1 MKDCARK
8 KKAKIPESR
17 RFFWRYKR
25 TYDLDKY
32 NLHVNCLNNMFTNTN
47 YTITLFVNVNKPTV
61 CVPNLGRQ
69 YTKKNRMHRDT
80 FENISLKY

>member
-1 MKDCARK
+1 MTLKDFISLKKLRLLNASIHIFFYQNWFMKDCARK

-47 YTITLFVNVNKPTV
+47 YV
-61 CVPNLGRQ
+61 
-69 YTKKNRMHRDT
+69 
-80 FENISLKY
+80 